1 MRERERECF
10 LWFALDAI
18 RMDERANSSLM
29 KMIKKNMKNVMTQT
43 CRVIAKENAI
53 NDFFSK
59 ADVGLFLFPFSNSSF
74 F

>member
-1 MRERERECF
+1 
-10 LWFALDAI
+10 
-18 RMDERANSSLM
+18 MDERANSSLM